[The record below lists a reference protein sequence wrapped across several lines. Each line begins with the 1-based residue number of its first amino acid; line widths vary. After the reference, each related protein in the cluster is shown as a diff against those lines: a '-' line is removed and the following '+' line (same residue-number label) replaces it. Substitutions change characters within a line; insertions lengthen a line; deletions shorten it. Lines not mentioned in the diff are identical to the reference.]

1 MPDVFM
7 YVVDRDVG
15 FAPNPFHGYCT
26 LATCKS
32 VIRKSAAVGDW
43 VVGMGG
49 SRLAATG
56 RCVFAM
62 KLTSKVTF
70 NEYWFTP
77 EYQEK
82 KPVRNGSLMTMIGD
96 NIYYRDPD
104 AGRWHQADSHHSH
117 PDGRPNLYNLRK
129 DTKADSVLI
138 SRNFIYFGSS
148 APKVPA
154 AMLQNIGFKNGR
166 YHRRYDEQEASKFMQ
181 WLLNNH
187 GHLMNMVLA
196 DPFDFA
202 QSAKRYSGETNKI
215 V

>member
-1 MPDVFM
+1 MADIFM

-32 VIRKSAAVGDW
+32 VIRKSAEIGDW

-49 SRLAATG
+49 SRLGATG
-56 RCVFAM
+56 RCIFAM
-62 KLTSKVTF
+62 KVTSKVTF
-70 NEYWFTP
+70 NEYWSNH
-77 EYQEK
+77 EYRDK
-82 KPVRNGSLMTMIGD
+82 KPVRNGSLKAMIGD
-96 NIYYRDPD
+96 NIYHRDPD
-104 AGRWHQADSHHSH
+104 GTWHQADSHHSRS
-117 PDGRPNLYNLRK
+117 DGRPSDYNLGK

-148 APKVPA
+148 APEIPPA
-154 AMLQNIGFKNGR
+154 LLQRIGFKNGR
-166 YHRRYDEQEASKFMQ
+166 SHRRFAEEEASELTQ
-181 WLLNNH
+181 YLLDNY
-187 GHLMNMVLA
+187 GDSMNLVLA

-202 QSAKRYSGETNKI
+202 QSAKRYSGEQNKI